1 MKKIILISGKS
12 GSGKDTFAKFL
23 KDELESRNER
33 VLVIHFADMVKE
45 YAKLYYKWNGEK
57 DISGRQLLQQM
68 GTNEV
73 RSVFKNYWADL
84 VAQFI
89 KATEDD
95 WDYALIP
102 DLRFLN
108 ELKRVK
114 KFNKGKCVS
123 VGIRRYTDD
132 GEIWENPLLTEEQRN
147 HPSEVDLDDY
157 CLDWYVDNVGAFE
170 GMKVSAIEFLEKIG
184 EYPKE

>member
-1 MKKIILISGKS
+1 MKKVILISGKS

-23 KDELESRNER
+23 QTYLEQNNQRI
-33 VLVIHFADMVKE
+33 LVIHFADMVKE

-57 DISGRQLLQQM
+57 DINGRQLLQQM

-73 RSVFKNYWADL
+73 RAVFENYWADL

-89 KATEDD
+89 RATQDD

-114 KFNKGKCVS
+114 KFNHNKCVS
-123 VGIRRYTDD
+123 VRIRRYTDD
-132 GEIWENPLLTEEQRN
+132 GEIWENDLLTEEQRQ
-147 HPSEVDLDDY
+147 HPSETDLDDY
-157 CLDWYVDNVGAFE
+157 DLDWYIDNVGPFKNME
-170 GMKVSAIEFLEKIG
+170 ESVVDFMNLID
-184 EYPKE
+184 

>member
-1 MKKIILISGKS
+1 MKKVILISGKS

-23 KDELESRNER
+23 REILEERNER
-33 VLVIHFADMVKE
+33 VLTIHFADMVKE
-45 YAKLYYKWNGEK
+45 YARLYYGWDGQK
-57 DISGRQLLQQM
+57 DIGGRQLLQQM

-73 RSVFKNYWADL
+73 RSAFKNYWADL

-114 KFNKGKCVS
+114 KFNKKKCVS
-123 VGIRRYTDD
+123 VRVRRYTDD
-132 GEIWENPLLTEEQRN
+132 GEIWENPLLTEEQKE
-147 HPSEVDLDDY
+147 HPSETDLDDY
-157 CLDWYVDNVGAFE
+157 LLDWYVDNIGPFE
-170 GMKVSAIEFLEKIG
+170 GMKDSAHEFLEAIG
-184 EYPKE
+184 EE

>member
-57 DISGRQLLQQM
+57 DIGGRQLLQQM

-73 RSVFKNYWADL
+73 RAVFENYWADL

-89 KATEDD
+89 KATEND

-114 KFNKGKCVS
+114 KFNKNKCVS
-123 VGIRRYTDD
+123 VGIRRYTDEGD
-132 GEIWENPLLTEEQRN
+132 IWENPLLTEEQRN

-184 EYPKE
+184 E